1 MWKMET
7 ETHLARTIETV
18 GKDARYDSQVK
29 KLLANKAI
37 LAWVLKTCTEEFQ
50 GYSPN
55 QIAECIE
62 GTPDVAAKA
71 VHAIDPDADEN
82 LLESDHSIEGTNTED
97 VSLKEQKVYY
107 DIRFNARVPGDAE
120 SIQLIINI
128 EAQMK
133 LSPGYSIE
141 RRAIYYC
148 CRLISAQYGSV
159 FTHSEYGK
167 IRKVYSIWFCMNSD
181 KEQCNTI
188 KKISLS
194 ETPLYGE
201 PERGGRDVDLL
212 QAVMVNLG
220 DADSLVDSQIL
231 RLMNVLLSAQM
242 SAQEKK
248 EIMQEEFHI
257 AMTAKLEREVS
268 EMCNLSV
275 GVYNE
280 GLEEGRKEGRVEG
293 ILGSIE
299 FLREL
304 EVEDSR
310 IVDKIM
316 RKYQLTREE
325 AERYVYPQ
333 ARS

>member
-1 MWKMET
+1 
-7 ETHLARTIETV
+7 
-18 GKDARYDSQVK
+18 
-29 KLLANKAI
+29 
-37 LAWVLKTCTEEFQ
+37 
-50 GYSPN
+50 
-55 QIAECIE
+55 
-62 GTPDVAAKA
+62 
-71 VHAIDPDADEN
+71 
-82 LLESDHSIEGTNTED
+82 
-97 VSLKEQKVYY
+97 
-107 DIRFNARVPGDAE
+107 
-120 SIQLIINI
+120 
-128 EAQMK
+128 MK

-181 KEQCNTI
+181 KEQGNTI

-280 GLEEGRKEGRVEG
+280 GLEEGRKEGLEEGRKEGRAEG